1 MDFNDSGNDLNGLL
15 VFGSEG
21 ANSDRV
27 FATILL
33 AILQLLI
40 NFVPSTI
47 LNSLILASYRHCKEL
62 QSPYNFLFVSFSCL
76 SVASHV
82 ILFLLGTFV
91 HPIAVSKGVC
101 LYTHV
106 EIKVQHLFVFSL
118 PPLTITLIAFVQC
131 YAILN
136 GVKKLTYKRVAI
148 AISAI
153 WTYGLIVSTMS
164 TTGYLYGISR
174 ICESVNL
181 NSTEA
186 DTRVIIGS
194 VFNTIDA
201 LFIDLPCFVLIIV
214 ATITSCSCF
223 YKRSLLPSASVQKTM
238 LFLPILMIS
247 FFVLTTFIS
256 RLLIPLIPIL
266 GHGFGLSKL
275 IPILGTVL
283 RLVSQSNS
291 FLFAALFIG
300 LQRTYREGMKTMLK
314 SARMRIMG
322 RACVRVV
329 PVASVLEQDTSMTT
343 MDTQNRNNI

>member
-1 MDFNDSGNDLNGLL
+1 MDFNDSENDLNGTL
-15 VFGSEG
+15 VFGTEDT
-21 ANSDRV
+21 NSGRV
-27 FATILL
+27 FGTILL

-62 QSPYNFLFVSFSCL
+62 QSPYNLLFVSFSCL
-76 SVASHV
+76 SLVSHS
-82 ILFLLGTFV
+82 ILFILGTFV
-91 HPIAVSKGVC
+91 HPIAVSNGVC
-101 LYTHV
+101 LYTNV
-106 EIKVQHLFVFSL
+106 EIKAQHMLVFSL

-136 GVKKLTYKRVAI
+136 GVKKLTYKRVVI

-153 WTYGLIVSTMS
+153 WTYGVIVSMVS
-164 TTGYLYGISR
+164 TTGYLYMIAR
-174 ICESVNL
+174 TCESVNVNL
-181 NSTEA
+181 TEG
-186 DTRVIIGS
+186 DSRVIIGV

-201 LFIDLPCFVLIIV
+201 FFIDLPCFVLIIV

-223 YKRSLLPSASVQKTM
+223 YKRSLHPSASVQKRM

-247 FFVLTTFIS
+247 FFLLTTLIS

-266 GHGFGLSKL
+266 GHGFGLSRL

-300 LQRTYREGMKTMLK
+300 LQRNFKKGIKTMLK
-314 SARMRIMG
+314 RARMRITRRG
-322 RACVRVV
+322 ACVRVV
-329 PVASVLEQDTSMTT
+329 PVASVSGQDTSMTT
-343 MDTQNRNNI
+343 ID